1 MHIKPTKFTQKALL
15 APLFALILLGLP
27 ACASGSGGSYLFNR
41 GGDLVDILRLHVMG
55 GKGGAVKLEVTR
67 LLHLGLGW
75 YEAKAW
81 GLHNR
86 ELGVWSE
93 KVTDWG
99 LLLGYHNEVEVWDI
113 PRYSGS
119 YGWSFAD
126 DGGSFFQEADPG
138 NPLDFLTVRGT
149 LMLFIGIDVEVRVG
163 EVIDFVVGI
172 FQFDPADDDGD
183 YRDVFEE

>member
-1 MHIKPTKFTQKALL
+1 MPIKKPLL
-15 APLFALILLGLP
+15 ASLRSLALCLPP
-27 ACASGSGGSYLFNR
+27 ACASGSGGSYLINR
-41 GGDLVDILRLHVMG
+41 GGDLVDIVRFHVMA

-67 LLHLGLGW
+67 LLQLGAGW

-86 ELGVWSE
+86 ELGIWNE
-93 KVTDWG
+93 KITDWG
-99 LLLGYHNEVEVWDI
+99 LVLGYHNEAEVYDI
-113 PRYSGS
+113 PRVSGS
-119 YGWSFAD
+119 YGWTFAE

-149 LMLFIGIDVEVRVG
+149 LFLFLGADVEVRVG

-172 FQFDPADDDGD
+172 FQFDPANDDGD
-183 YRDVFEE
+183 YRHVFND